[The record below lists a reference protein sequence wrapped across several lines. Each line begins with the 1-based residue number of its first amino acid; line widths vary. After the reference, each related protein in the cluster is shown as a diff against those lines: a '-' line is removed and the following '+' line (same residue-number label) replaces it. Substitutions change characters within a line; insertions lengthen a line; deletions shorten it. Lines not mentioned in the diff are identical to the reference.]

1 MSERGTNPII
11 SVIVPNY
18 DGVVHLNDCLSALGG
33 QTFHDFEILLV
44 DNGSRDHSVDFVRAK
59 FPEVRILRLPA
70 NRGFAGAINAGIS
83 AARGDFI
90 ALLNND
96 TAAAPG
102 WLDALHRATN
112 DSAFDMWASRVLMF
126 DRPHLLDSA
135 GDGFTTA
142 AAPFKR
148 GHLEL
153 ARDYDSNT
161 EVFSPSGSAA
171 LFRKALIEEAGLLD
185 EDFFLVHEDVDFG
198 LRARLLGYRCLYVAD
213 ATVSHKLNSS
223 IGYMSRDYV
232 FYGQRNLEYVF
243 WKDLPLSLL
252 VRCLPAH
259 ATFNCFA
266 FGHFIL
272 RGRGLVFIH
281 AKLAALLNLPTLL
294 RKRREI
300 QTRRRLSPQALRQG
314 MTSNWFAVK
323 LRMRSRGR
331 ERLAKLQ
338 AEVTRQP

>member
-1 MSERGTNPII
+1 MKPVI
-11 SVIVPNY
+11 SIVIPNY
-18 DGVVHLNDCLSALGG
+18 DGLRHLEGCLSALRQ
-33 QTFHDFEILLV
+33 QTFRNFETILV
-44 DNGSRDHSVDFVRAK
+44 DNGSRDASISFVQK
-59 FPEVRILRLPA
+59 HFPEVRIVSLA
-70 NRGFAGAINAGIS
+70 ENRGFAAAINAGV
-83 AARGDFI
+83 AVAEGEFV
-90 ALLNND
+90 AWLNND
-96 TAAAPG
+96 TEADPG
-102 WLDALHRATN
+102 WLEALQSVLDRREY
-112 DSAFDMWASRVLMF
+112 SMWASRVVWF

-213 ATVSHKLNSS
+213 ATVSHKVNSS

-252 VRCLPAH
+252 
-259 ATFNCFA
+259 
-266 FGHFIL
+266 
-272 RGRGLVFIH
+272 RGISQIV
-281 AKLAALLNLPTLL
+281 LLHDQEFD
-294 RKRREI
+294 R
-300 QTRRRLSPQALRQG
+300 
-314 MTSNWFAVK
+314 MTIPLHLESV
-323 LRMRSRGR
+323 
-331 ERLAKLQ
+331 
-338 AEVTRQP
+338 